1 METFVDI
8 ISDIGAQISKIKR
21 CRINQQTLINRLIFG
36 SMKLPKDQGEKG
48 TSGDKRFFQNFCF
61 RRNLL
66 HKRKMALVHTHQSR
80 FVYSLRGLK
89 SLLLLSPLYIFPV
102 QS

>member
-36 SMKLPKDQGEKG
+36 SMKLPNKYKLHRY
-48 TSGDKRFFQNFCF
+48 TNRFPI
-61 RRNLL
+61 
-66 HKRKMALVHTHQSR
+66 
-80 FVYSLRGLK
+80 YE
-89 SLLLLSPLYIFPV
+89 
-102 QS
+102 

>member
-66 HKRKMALVHTHQSR
+66 HKRKMALLHTHQSR